1 MRPFFAQVIALLA
14 ALSMALLASPAA
26 AADGAG
32 ATFPAPLYARWAAA
46 WAREAGNGE
55 MHEIRYQ
62 PIGSTAG
69 IERITRGE
77 VDFGASDIPLAPE
90 ELERRGLVQFPIV
103 IGGVVPVIH
112 VDGIGP
118 AELKLD
124 GRLLAA
130 IYLGQVRKWND
141 PRIAALNPGLSLPS
155 SRITVVRRA
164 DGSGTT
170 RLWRE
175 YLALSDPAARDDAAW
190 QTGVAATGNEG
201 VAATVQRTRMAIG
214 YVESSYAMQHRLNM
228 AALRNHD
235 GLPAVPS
242 RPAFEAA
249 TEGLDWTALPA
260 AQPPLLDRPGA
271 QTWPIVGASFILLP
285 AKATPRTQQVLAF
298 FGWALRH
305 GQGLA
310 MQQDYVPL
318 PPEAVAGVEALWR
331 ERYAP

>member
-1 MRPFFAQVIALLA
+1 MRPILALFA
-14 ALSMALLASPAA
+14 ALSMAVFVTDAA
-26 AADGAG
+26 AAEGAG

-46 WAREAGNGE
+46 WAHEAGGS
-55 MHEIRYQ
+55 EIRYQ
-62 PIGSTAG
+62 PLGSTAG
-69 IERITRGE
+69 IERVSRGE
-77 VDFGASDIPLAPE
+77 ADFGASDIPLAPE
-90 ELERRGLVQFPIV
+90 ELQRRGLVQFPVV

-112 VDGIGP
+112 VEGIGP

-130 IYLGQVRKWND
+130 IYLGRVRKWND
-141 PRIAALNPGLSLPS
+141 PAIAALNPGLHLPS

-175 YLALSDPAARDDAAW
+175 FLALSDPAARDEAAW
-190 QTGVAATGNEG
+190 QAGVAATGNEG

-214 YVESSYAMQHRLNM
+214 YVESSYAMQHRLNV
-228 AALRNHD
+228 AAVRNHD
-235 GLPAVPS
+235 GRPAVPS

-249 TEGLDWTALPA
+249 TVGLDWAALPSE
-260 AQPPLLDRPGA
+260 QLPLLDRPGA
-271 QTWPIVGASFILLP
+271 QTWPIVGASFVLLP
-285 AKATPRTQQVLAF
+285 AQATPRTPQVLAF
-298 FGWALRH
+298 FRWALHH

-318 PPEAVAGVEALWR
+318 PDEVVAGVEALWR
-331 ERYAP
+331 ERYGLL